1 MKRKK
6 ELFLDSKEKMTK
18 KKLFFFKEILLKFFY
33 FWEKY
38 KKAGVNVRPYC
49 HEILEDLHGLFEIVV
64 FTASHSSYAN
74 TVIDYIDPENKYI
87 KHRFFREHCA

>member
-1 MKRKK
+1 MQSDV
-6 ELFLDSKEKMTK
+6 FLTISFPTGEKV
-18 KKLFFFKEILLKFFY
+18 
-33 FWEKY
+33 
-38 KKAGVNVRPYC
+38 KAGVNVRPFCY
-49 HEILEDLHGLFEIVV
+49 EILEELHNLFEIVV